1 MAGVATGLTA
11 PGPWTWY
18 GGASWLLGRECN
30 ERQVPDLLMGTWSG
44 LTWGSLCN
52 SAWTWEKRK
61 RKMRLKRLTRF
72 QWQQC
77 WPQSTVF
84 MYQTTVVDD
93 TTREGHD
100 KLSVTQGN
108 VCEDPRLWDRI
119 LSPTTPKIS
128 NWFEFGNKMRTR
140 NQIAV
145 TCCGNKTRAVV
156 YWRDLSPKF
165 NHSPRL
171 VIWFVMYKFKDGE
184 HLSRQ

>member
-72 QWQQC
+72 KWQQC

-84 MYQTTVVDD
+84 MYQTTIVDD

-108 VCEDPRLWDRI
+108 VCEDPRLSDRI
-119 LSPTTPKIS
+119 LSPK
-128 NWFEFGNKMRTR
+128 
-140 NQIAV
+140 Q
-145 TCCGNKTRAVV
+145 
-156 YWRDLSPKF
+156 LQKF
-165 NHSPRL
+165 QTGLNL
-171 VIWFVMYKFKDGE
+171 VIKWEREIKLWWLVVETKLAQWFTGGTCRPNSIIRLDK
-184 HLSRQ
+184 

>member
-72 QWQQC
+72 KWQQC

-84 MYQTTVVDD
+84 MYQTTTVDD

-108 VCEDPRLWDRI
+108 VCEDPRLCDRI
-119 LSPTTPKIS
+119 LSPK
-128 NWFEFGNKMRTR
+128 
-140 NQIAV
+140 Q
-145 TCCGNKTRAVV
+145 
-156 YWRDLSPKF
+156 LQKF
-165 NHSPRL
+165 QTGLNL
-171 VIWFVMYKFKDGE
+171 VIKWEREIKLRWLVVETKLAQWFTGGTCRPNSTIRLDW
-184 HLSRQ
+184 